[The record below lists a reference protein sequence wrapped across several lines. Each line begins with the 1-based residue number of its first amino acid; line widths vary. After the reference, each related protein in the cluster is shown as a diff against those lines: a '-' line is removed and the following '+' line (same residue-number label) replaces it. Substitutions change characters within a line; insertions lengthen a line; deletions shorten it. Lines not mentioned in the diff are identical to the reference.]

1 MEETVQQKISYY
13 NHLLN
18 FKNKQITTLEEKIA
32 LDQTML
38 QDSDFKR
45 QTKIRAKI
53 IGNQQQWQNLL
64 NEKTLIISILDKL
77 ASIHSLLNH
86 KNNFW
91 SYFFS
96 SSKELRVQQ
105 KLLNTYEESL
115 TKLNQELHSTNSQP
129 TKDQRNFQEKI
140 QQIQV
145 IKSNQSPIR
154 NQKSRQLH

>member
-18 FKNKQITTLEEKIA
+18 FKNKQITTLEEKMA

-38 QDSDFKR
+38 QDSDFER
-45 QTKIRAKI
+45 QTKLRAKI

-129 TKDQRNFQEKI
+129 TKN
-140 QQIQV
+140 
-145 IKSNQSPIR
+145 
-154 NQKSRQLH
+154 

>member
-18 FKNKQITTLEEKIA
+18 FKNKQITTLEEKMA

-38 QDSDFKR
+38 QDSDFER
-45 QTKIRAKI
+45 QTKLRAKI

-129 TKDQRNFQEKI
+129 TKNQRNFQEKI